1 MRSDLPKIYEAGAVE
16 LKWYKAW
23 EDHGCMHSSVH
34 IDKPSYTIVIPP
46 PNVTG
51 ILHMGHMLNNT
62 IQDLLV
68 RRARM
73 QGLNALWV
81 PGTDHASIATEA
93 KVVQK
98 LKAEGIEKWDIT
110 REEFIDKAWEW
121 THKHGGIILQQLR
134 RLGASCDWQREAFT
148 MDDKRYRAV
157 IRVFV
162 DLHNKGKI
170 YRGYRMVNWD
180 PSAKTTV
187 SDEEVIYKDVQQ
199 KLYYLRYRIEG
210 STQHVVIATTRP
222 ETILGDTAVCVHPE
236 DPRYAQLKGKRV
248 LVPICNRSIPV
259 IFDSYVDPEF
269 GTGCLKVTPAH
280 DVNDYELGQ
289 RHKLETHD
297 IFNDDGTLNHLGL
310 HYKGFDRFEVRKR
323 ISRELEEAG
332 ALEKVEEY
340 ATSVGTSER
349 TGAVIEPRLSKQWFL
364 AMKQLSEPALNA
376 VMNDTIQLYPDKF
389 KNTYRH
395 WMENVRDW
403 CISRQL
409 YWGHRIPAWYYSAD
423 DTQFVVAENEVEA
436 LLLAQNASG
445 NPELK
450 SSELRRDEDVLD
462 TWFSSWLWPLAVFD
476 GFEDMCYD
484 RSAGKIVLDKN
495 IELNHYYPTKVLV
508 TAPEILFFWV
518 ARMIIAGYEYTG
530 KPPFQAVYLTGIV
543 RDKQRRKMSKS
554 LGNSPDPIELME
566 KYSAD
571 GVRMGLL
578 MASPAGND
586 LLFDESLCEQG
597 RNFCN
602 KIWNALRL
610 IKGWETDAV
619 LTQPTEALLASEWIN
634 SKISETAL
642 LISQNLEKYRLS
654 EVVSVLYKLVWD
666 DFCAWYLELV
676 KPEFGRPIDPKT
688 LADTLDVFENLMAL
702 LHPIMPFITEEVWQ
716 QLKQRKDDEFLMQ
729 STLPEWDAP
738 NHALLKDFE
747 VLQELVTQVRN
758 LRQSKSMSPKES
770 LPLIKKINK
779 HWNSKLEPA
788 IKKLANISDISD
800 FTEKPD
806 HSISM
811 VTDGNEFYIPLPQEN
826 LNPEEEAAKIMEEL
840 EYTRGFLN
848 SVMKKLSNERFV
860 SGAPEQVVLL
870 ERKKMSDAEQ
880 KIKILEEKLQHL
892 N

>member
-1 MRSDLPKIYEAGAVE
+1 
-16 LKWYKAW
+16 
-23 EDHGCMHSSVH
+23 
-34 IDKPSYTIVIPP
+34 
-46 PNVTG
+46 
-51 ILHMGHMLNNT
+51 
-62 IQDLLV
+62 
-68 RRARM
+68 
-73 QGLNALWV
+73 
-81 PGTDHASIATEA
+81 
-93 KVVQK
+93 
-98 LKAEGIEKWDIT
+98 
-110 REEFIDKAWEW
+110 
-121 THKHGGIILQQLR
+121 
-134 RLGASCDWQREAFT
+134 
-148 MDDKRYRAV
+148 
-157 IRVFV
+157 
-162 DLHNKGKI
+162 
-170 YRGYRMVNWD
+170 
-180 PSAKTTV
+180 
-187 SDEEVIYKDVQQ
+187 
-199 KLYYLRYRIEG
+199 
-210 STQHVVIATTRP
+210 
-222 ETILGDTAVCVHPE
+222 
-236 DPRYAQLKGKRV
+236 
-248 LVPICNRSIPV
+248 
-259 IFDSYVDPEF
+259 
-269 GTGCLKVTPAH
+269 
-280 DVNDYELGQ
+280 
-289 RHKLETHD
+289 
-297 IFNDDGTLNHLGL
+297 
-310 HYKGFDRFEVRKR
+310 
-323 ISRELEEAG
+323 
-332 ALEKVEEY
+332 
-340 ATSVGTSER
+340 
-349 TGAVIEPRLSKQWFL
+349 
-364 AMKQLSEPALNA
+364 
-376 VMNDTIQLYPDKF
+376 
-389 KNTYRH
+389 
-395 WMENVRDW
+395 
-403 CISRQL
+403 
-409 YWGHRIPAWYYSAD
+409 
-423 DTQFVVAENEVEA
+423 
-436 LLLAQNASG
+436 
-445 NPELK
+445 
-450 SSELRRDEDVLD
+450 
-462 TWFSSWLWPLAVFD
+462 
-476 GFEDMCYD
+476 
-484 RSAGKIVLDKN
+484 
-495 IELNHYYPTKVLV
+495 
-508 TAPEILFFWV
+508 
-518 ARMIIAGYEYTG
+518 
-530 KPPFQAVYLTGIV
+530 
-543 RDKQRRKMSKS
+543 
-554 LGNSPDPIELME
+554 ME